1 MGYGVAVLWLDVEMS
16 NKALSKLEPQE
27 SSRMATTRPY
37 YYTDHAGA
45 KQGSAHPP
53 HSMPTRRTSTGIF
66 ILHQQKAFVP
76 LTILIKKA
84 VKLKEKDSPTPSCGL
99 ILACLILG
107 WYQEDFTHTTVVDFS
122 IQLRTGTVI

>member
-16 NKALSKLEPQE
+16 NKVLSKLEPQE

-66 ILHQQKAFVP
+66 IPHQQKAFVP

-84 VKLKEKDSPTPSCGL
+84 VKLKEKG
-99 ILACLILG
+99 
-107 WYQEDFTHTTVVDFS
+107 FS
-122 IQLRTGTVI
+122 NSKLWTYFSMFNSRLVSGRFHSYNCC

>member
-1 MGYGVAVLWLDVEMS
+1 MYTDDSEKVMKTEQFSLLTKELAQKWVMVWLDVLWFDVEMS
-16 NKALSKLEPQE
+16 NKVLSKLEPQE

-66 ILHQQKAFVP
+66 IPHQKKAFVP

-84 VKLKEKDSPTPSCGL
+84 VKLKKKR
-99 ILACLILG
+99 ILQLQA
-107 WYQEDFTHTTVVDFS
+107 VDLF
-122 IQLRTGTVI
+122 